1 VRGPSLVVPAPSHA
15 MLGREHAMLLQ
26 TLVVLWPD
34 VVAVLRSRVVLRQDV
49 AMLLPWFLVL
59 RGHLAVLPG

>member
-1 VRGPSLVVPAPSHA
+1 
-15 MLGREHAMLLQ
+15 MLLQ
-26 TLVVLWPD
+26 TLVGLWPD